1 MSGSGKN
8 LAVVSHF
15 WNHEL
20 FLPKKIKGFHFY
32 FIFFIFFT
40 DIINQF
46 FFLFSYVFFYF
57 NNPPIVSWFR
67 FKCAL
72 HIWIS
77 FYFRENIVFTEELH
91 KRLLTVVFLKGRYT
105 FLKSFISTF
114 ILSLMPITC
123 SDIKNFVFH
132 IFGNY
137 HPRLNFTVLLQISDG
152 KYQNIVLTPICAN
165 LILHASVFMW
175 KWHFQPFSV
184 ILDQM
189 FSPNIREIFFKI
201 SEKS

>member
-8 LAVVSHF
+8 LAVVVIF
-15 WNHEL
+15 GKRIL
-20 FLPKKIKGFHFY
+20 FFIYFY
-32 FIFFIFFT
+32 FFPWY
-40 DIINQF
+40 NKLV
-46 FFLFSYVFFYF
+46 FLFVFLCLFYF
-57 NNPPIVSWFR
+57 NNHPIVSWFR
-67 FKCAL
+67 FICAL

-91 KRLLTVVFLKGRYT
+91 KPLLTLVFLKGRYT

-132 IFGNY
+132 IFGNCC
-137 HPRLNFTVLLQISDG
+137 PRLNFAVLLRISDG
-152 KYQNIVLTPICAN
+152 KYQNILLTPICAN
-165 LILHASVFMW
+165 LILHASVLW

>member
-40 DIINQF
+40 DIINRF
-46 FFLFSYVFFYF
+46 FFLFSYVFFTS
-57 NNPPIVSWFR
+57 IT
-67 FKCAL
+67 L
-72 HIWIS
+72 QS
-77 FYFRENIVFTEELH
+77 FLDFVLNVHSTYELVFTLEKTVFTEELH

>member
-46 FFLFSYVFFYF
+46 FFLFSYVFFTS
-57 NNPPIVSWFR
+57 IT
-67 FKCAL
+67 L
-72 HIWIS
+72 QS
-77 FYFRENIVFTEELH
+77 FLDFVLNVHSTYELVFTLEKTVFTEELH

-105 FLKSFISTF
+105 FLKRFISTF

>member
-46 FFLFSYVFFYF
+46 FFLFSYVFFTS
-57 NNPPIVSWFR
+57 IT
-67 FKCAL
+67 L
-72 HIWIS
+72 QS
-77 FYFRENIVFTEELH
+77 FLDFVLNVHSTYELVFTLEKTVFTEELH

-137 HPRLNFTVLLQISDG
+137 HPRLNFTVLLQISDE